1 LHTIYTLQDMDDVDF
16 LLSMSM
22 TEFGSC
28 MFQLLSTLIFLAVI
42 QPWIL
47 VGIAPLAVIYWVIQ
61 RFYRRSYIELQRLDA
76 VSRSPIYSHF
86 SESLAGVETIRA
98 YGQAGRFEST
108 SDRFVD
114 SNHRQA
120 PTGADGGDLSK
131 WDLKWARRG

>member
-1 LHTIYTLQDMDDVDF
+1 MHTIYTLQDMDDVDF

-61 RFYRRSYIELQRLDA
+61 RFYRRSYRRSYRDRSNQYA
-76 VSRSPIYSHF
+76 HPSRPRCM
-86 SESLAGVETIRA
+86 EKPAGHPRR
-98 YGQAGRFEST
+98 GQ
-108 SDRFVD
+108 
-114 SNHRQA
+114 
-120 PTGADGGDLSK
+120 PADGQSLPAWISAWK
-131 WDLKWARRG
+131 